1 MQRMGLV
8 IGIKPSKIAEYKA
21 LHAEPWDGVL
31 AQLRKS
37 NIRNFSIFLRE
48 PENLL
53 FAYWEYVGDDFQAD
67 MKKMQD
73 DPETQRWWSF
83 TDPCQEPLASRK
95 HGEHWAL
102 MEQVFL
108 ME

>member
-8 IGIKPSKIAEYKA
+8 IGIKPNKIEEYKA
-21 LHAEPWDGVL
+21 LHAKPWPSVL
-31 AQLRKS
+31 EQLRRS

-53 FAYWEYVGDDFQAD
+53 FAYWEYIGTDFQAD
-67 MKKMQD
+67 MEKMQK

-83 TDPCQEPLASRK
+83 TDPCQEPLTSRQQ
-95 HGEHWAL
+95 GEHWSM